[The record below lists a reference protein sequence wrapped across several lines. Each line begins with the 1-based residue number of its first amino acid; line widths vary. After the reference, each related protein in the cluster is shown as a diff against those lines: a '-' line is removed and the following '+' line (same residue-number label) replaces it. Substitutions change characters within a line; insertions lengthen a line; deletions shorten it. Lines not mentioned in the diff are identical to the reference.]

1 MLFRSS
7 VMLKKIKN
15 SSFSDILSLQSEF
28 SADEMGKITEIEVNS
43 KDVNINKTAL
53 DDFIN
58 ILISSADNYESAKDM
73 SDDEFL
79 KYIQNLKRKK

>member
-1 MLFRSS
+1 MNSIF
-7 VMLKKIKN
+7 KIED
-15 SSFSDILSLQSEF
+15 S
-28 SADEMGKITEIEVNS
+28 KIINNTAKEYSGGMEISNG